1 MLGPIRLFILAV
13 PFSGGFIMRTRNI
26 LYFAGAMLIGATAGS
41 LVGPKPALAVAREII
56 ELQRDVTSILQGQQ
70 ALQTQMTQEHTIQKT
85 LIEQS
90 SDTVKSLNST
100 MASLQKSVQDVQANS
115 GTRLDTMSTQ
125 LQGLSDNLEEIKSRV
140 GKLNQ
145 QLVDLQS
152 SVQSIDARLAGGAP
166 LSTPAGAPPATVPSG
181 SASAVPPIS
190 TPITAAPAG
199 GPAPSA
205 DTLYSNGLRD
215 ITSGK
220 YDLANSE
227 FEDYLKY
234 YGDTD
239 LASNAQFYLGE
250 IAYAQKNYD
259 RAVGEY
265 DKVLNNYP
273 KSFKL
278 APARYK
284 KGMALLELGQ
294 KNSGVKE
301 LREVVK
307 RYPGTEEERRARA
320 KLKDMGVAVTATTA
334 H

>member
-1 MLGPIRLFILAV
+1 
-13 PFSGGFIMRTRNI
+13 MRTRNI
-26 LYFAGAMLIGATAGS
+26 LILSGAMFASALAGS
-41 LVGPKPALAVAREII
+41 LIGPKPALAVAREII
-56 ELQRDVTSILQGQQ
+56 ELQRDVTALLQGQKD
-70 ALQTQMTQEHTIQKT
+70 LQTQTTQDHTVQRT

-90 SDTVKSLNST
+90 SDNVTKLNST
-100 MASLQKSVQDVQANS
+100 MSSLQKSVQDVQANS

-125 LQGLSDNLEEIKSRV
+125 VQGLSDNLEEIKSRL

-145 QLVDLQS
+145 QLVDLQN

-166 LSTPAGAPPATVPSG
+166 A
-181 SASAVPPIS
+181 
-190 TPITAAPAG
+190 AAPAG
-199 GPAPSA
+199 AGAAVPSGGPAASAAPSGPAPSA

-220 YDLANSE
+220 YDLARSE
-227 FEDYLKY
+227 FQDYLKY

-250 IAYAQKNYD
+250 IAYSQKNYNQ
-259 RAVGEY
+259 AVQEY

-278 APARYK
+278 APARLK
-284 KGMALLELGQ
+284 KGMALIELGQ
-294 KNSGVKE
+294 KTPGVKE

-320 KLKDMGVAVTATTA
+320 RLKDMGVAVTATAA